1 MWNDCSEDVGAF
13 AKLNNMEKN
22 DIKGASEAQLVTSL
36 NVFSAWMMSQQK
48 TVLYGQKEL
57 CWSPESMFK
66 TIGTFCVML
75 ERKKYFS
82 SCKVLKDWRYENW
95 LKDF

>member
-36 NVFSAWMMSQQK
+36 NVFSAWMMSQ
-48 TVLYGQKEL
+48 
-57 CWSPESMFK
+57 
-66 TIGTFCVML
+66 
-75 ERKKYFS
+75 
-82 SCKVLKDWRYENW
+82 
-95 LKDF
+95 